1 MKKLIATLF
10 ALIILIIVGYL
21 FYGGFST
28 SVSTDNYKTITIL
41 GEKRIVFKVD
51 VNPAW
56 SFSTHLNS
64 EPRGIERWK
73 KVIMLDQTDYMKFLS
88 PKESE
93 DLYGRVSLNPEQIES
108 QRKYVINRFKE
119 SRFSLSVMK
128 LYVVLDTKAKTCR
141 MIVPIHGPQGV
152 YYISSEWIN
161 SDWYMVPAVGAIDW
175 ETANAKEI
183 IRAIESEPL
192 SDVEAEDFDRVMR
205 RFSSTYL
212 D

>member
-10 ALIILIIVGYL
+10 ALMILIIVGYL

-28 SVSTDNYKTITIL
+28 SVSTDRYKTISIL
-41 GEKRIVFKVD
+41 GEERIVFKVD

-56 SFSTHLNS
+56 SFSTYLDS

-93 DLYGRVSLNPEQIES
+93 VLYGRVSLTPEQIES
-108 QRKYVINRFKE
+108 QRKYVIDRFKE
-119 SRFSLSVMK
+119 SRFSLSVVK
-128 LYVVLDTKAKTCR
+128 IYVVLDKKAKTCR
-141 MIVPIHGPQGV
+141 MIVPIHGPQGA
-152 YYISSEWIN
+152 YYISSEWIRG
-161 SDWYMVPAVGAIDW
+161 DWYMVPAVGTIDW

-183 IRAIESEPL
+183 IRAIDSKSL
-192 SDVEAEDFDRVMR
+192 SDVKAEDFDRVMR